1 MDVVIRVQYGDPPA
15 GLLITAL
22 GDPSGVHHRG
32 GDLRPLAVEQD
43 RVVWAVADRQASS
56 YSPDRGTWQSATRL
70 GV

>member
-1 MDVVIRVQYGDPPA
+1 MVVRVQYGDPPA

-43 RVVWAVADRQASS
+43 WVAWVVADRQASS
-56 YSPDRGTWQSATRL
+56 CSLDSGTWQSATRE
-70 GV
+70 GA